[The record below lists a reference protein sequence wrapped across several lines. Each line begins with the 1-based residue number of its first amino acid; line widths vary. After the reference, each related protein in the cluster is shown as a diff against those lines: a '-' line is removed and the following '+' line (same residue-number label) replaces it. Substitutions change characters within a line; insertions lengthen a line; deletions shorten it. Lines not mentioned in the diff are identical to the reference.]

1 MLGKMCAF
9 LRMYFASVFVFV
21 WMRRNDVLGRGNEN
35 KLFPPVPPT
44 ELEYILHTVQVDEE
58 FTICTVYL

>member
-1 MLGKMCAF
+1 
-9 LRMYFASVFVFV
+9 MYFASVFVFV
-21 WMRRNDVLGRGNEN
+21 WMRRNDVLGRSNEN

-44 ELEYILHTVQVDEE
+44 ELEYILRTVQVDEE